1 MNQDSWRAGPV
12 AEQQVVVELLRGGD
26 AAEAYAA
33 VAQRPGIPV
42 GSVGPTRQRAL
53 RRLGDDLRVRSLAPA

>member
-1 MNQDSWRAGPV
+1 MARDVPRDG
-12 AEQQVVVELLRGGD
+12 LRGDD

-33 VAQRPGIPV
+33 VAHRLDMPV

-53 RRLGDDLRVRSLAPA
+53 RRLGDDRRVRSLAPT